1 MTADIAAR
9 LHRAADQTN
18 DARDHDELHAA
29 GAVVELSR
37 GTGCNLEYIGRW
49 ISGLLQALDGAST
62 TGRHTK
68 NADLERPE
76 GEE

>member
-1 MTADIAAR
+1 MTRDIADR
-9 LHRAADQTN
+9 LHQAADRTN

-49 ISGLLQALDGAST
+49 IGGLLRTLDATT
-62 TGRHTK
+62 TGRHV
-68 NADLERPE
+68 RE
-76 GEE
+76 GAPCESE